1 MRQASLE
8 LNVAE
13 VSSPRGNSGK
23 PKTCLLLQCF
33 YCCSIKQCN
42 TPFHLLLHH
51 ELCYAEVCGLFCN
64 LLCCRN
70 ALTDHAVHRC
80 CVCSHV
86 SLCYVICV
94 VVCSVVSRCAVSPC
108 GCVTLCCAVSCCRLL
123 CKGVVLCS
131 VRLCCIKQICDMS
144 TASKAA
150 ASIMYAFHLTLTP
163 VFLQR

>member
-51 ELCYAEVCGLFCN
+51 ELCYAEVCGLFCI

-86 SLCYVICV
+86 SLCYVICA
-94 VVCSVVSRCAVSPC
+94 VVCSAVSRCAVSRC
-108 GCVTLCCAVSCCRLL
+108 AVLCHTVDCCAKVLCCALSGYAL
-123 CKGVVLCS
+123 S
-131 VRLCCIKQICDMS
+131 
-144 TASKAA
+144 SK
-150 ASIMYAFHLTLTP
+150 FVTCQ
-163 VFLQR
+163 LQARPRPA